1 MTSTE
6 SRGPCAPAQ
15 TQPSKRHTPDPSA
28 IDADAMAVDLSSC
41 LTTSAVAKR
50 FGVTGA
56 TIARWRA
63 VGCRGA
69 DGKVHVLP
77 PLRVG
82 GRVVTHRADLA
93 IFLAALNQS

>member
-6 SRGPCAPAQ
+6 TRGPYAPAQ
-15 TQPSKRHTPDPSA
+15 SSKRHTPDPSA
-28 IDADAMAVDLSSC
+28 IDADAMVDLGSC
-41 LTTSAVAKR
+41 LTTSAVASR
-50 FGVTGA
+50 FGVTEA

-69 DGKVHVLP
+69 DGRIHVLP
-77 PLRVG
+77 SIRVG
-82 GRVVTHRADLA
+82 GRFLTHRADLA

>member
-6 SRGPCAPAQ
+6 TRGACAPAQ
-15 TQPSKRHTPDPSA
+15 IPKRHTPDPSA
-28 IDADAMAVDLSSC
+28 IDPDAMAVDLGSC
-41 LTTSAVAKR
+41 LATSAVASR
-50 FGVTGA
+50 FGVTEA

-69 DGKVHVLP
+69 DGRNHVLP
-77 PLRVG
+77 SIRVG